1 MSLSIAINELS
12 FLNLTINSQVNV
24 LGVCYGSAI
33 LIFEQAPCQHQQG
46 REGQEKNC
54 LAPCQ
59 NWQAVLGKKR
69 SAEVK
74 GQEERRCCQAPC
86 QNWQGGFGQEVLC
99 LDICQHQEGEEGQEA
114 WTP

>member
-33 LIFEQAPCQHQQG
+33 LIFERAPCQHQQG
-46 REGQEKNC
+46 GEGQEKNC

-59 NWQAVLGKKR
+59 NWQ
-69 SAEVK
+69 
-74 GQEERRCCQAPC
+74 
-86 QNWQGGFGQEVLC
+86 GGFGQEALRR
-99 LDICQHQEGEEGQEA
+99 DIRQHQEGKEGQEA